1 MAAQRKRRNWIQE
14 ERRKTLGDWVA
25 FCLACGHTQ
34 RYFLEH
40 EAELPPACPT
50 CGGEMRN
57 RCPACGAPIPS
68 AFAVAWSRA
77 AGATWPLILG
87 AFAVGGT
94 ILCAAFIYLYA
105 MRPRAGGGPILTT
118 VSPSRRSRLTQI
130 LDELARRD
138 FIYLVMVLALFGK
151 AYWFLAP
158 TAVGTPLFFLAL
170 LAMAFGGRRATAA
183 AQ

>member
-68 AFAVAWSRA
+68 AFAVACEDCDAPVRE
-77 AGATWPLILG
+77 P
-87 AFAVGGT
+87 
-94 ILCAAFIYLYA
+94 
-105 MRPRAGGGPILTT
+105 
-118 VSPSRRSRLTQI
+118 
-130 LDELARRD
+130 E
-138 FIYLVMVLALFGK
+138 LFGTTIRR
-151 AYWFLAP
+151 P
-158 TAVGTPLFFLAL
+158 
-170 LAMAFGGRRATAA
+170 GR
-183 AQ
+183 